1 MLLLVFALSAS
12 GITWEGQTSSTDR
25 ALLFAKVFEDKKL
38 ASRGRYDADRFVLS
52 DDAVAGRHSISY
64 HFPKGKLTPS
74 DSSAVRPGRSRS
86 DAMMEYKGYDGK
98 VEFDDE
104 ARIFHGEVIDTRDV
118 ITFQE
123 RSVDELKT
131 AFQDSID
138 DYLAFCKQRGEEPN
152 KPFSGQFVTR
162 IPPELH
168 RQVNLAARIS
178 GKSLNAWVAE
188 QLQAA
193 VARFKS
199 MKAAKDTGKRK
210 RKPQRAE
217 KHA

>member
-1 MLLLVFALSAS
+1 
-12 GITWEGQTSSTDR
+12 
-25 ALLFAKVFEDKKL
+25 
-38 ASRGRYDADRFVLS
+38 
-52 DDAVAGRHSISY
+52 
-64 HFPKGKLTPS
+64 
-74 DSSAVRPGRSRS
+74 
-86 DAMMEYKGYDGK
+86 MMEYKGYVGK

-104 ARIFHGEVIDTRDV
+104 AGIFHGEVIDTRDV
-118 ITFQE
+118 ITFQG

-131 AFQDSID
+131 AFQESID

-168 RQVNLAARIS
+168 RQVNLAASIS

-193 VARFKS
+193 VARIKS
-199 MKAAKDTGKRK
+199 MKAVKATGKRK

-217 KHA
+217 KRA